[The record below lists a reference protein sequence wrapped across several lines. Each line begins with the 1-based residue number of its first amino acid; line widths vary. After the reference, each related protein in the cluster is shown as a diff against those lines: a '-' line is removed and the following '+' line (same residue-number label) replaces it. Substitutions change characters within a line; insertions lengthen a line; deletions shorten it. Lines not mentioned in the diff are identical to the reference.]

1 MRRFSTTHTFSMKKT
16 LVVTVLATLLA
27 IPLAQAA
34 PRIETAGSVATPN
47 LTQDIAS
54 AGRLRLQSQRL
65 AKLWLQTGLGISP
78 GAASSKL
85 AQGAAEFDR
94 GLNDLARYSSRDG
107 TQRVM
112 QRVGELWVEYRIA
125 LSLPFNDTNLQ
136 VVNYLADDLM
146 IATGKL
152 TMKIESEAD
161 NGAGRLLD
169 LSLRQNMLAQR
180 LARLTLMA
188 QTGDRSRGR
197 LVDIEQTRKEF
208 ATALAELSGAQ
219 ENTPA
224 SRDALELARMQWM
237 FFDRAISEMGK
248 GGDSRPQH
256 VATTSE
262 RILEAL
268 DAVSQQYAQ
277 DYATARFASAQGNT
291 RRN

>member
-1 MRRFSTTHTFSMKKT
+1 
-16 LVVTVLATLLA
+16 V
-27 IPLAQAA
+27 P
-34 PRIETAGSVATPN
+34 AGFVCSLNGWPSSGCRPVW
-47 LTQDIAS
+47 AS
-54 AGRLRLQSQRL
+54 APARL
-65 AKLWLQTGLGISP
+65 AASWRKGLRS
-78 GAASSKL
+78 L
-85 AQGAAEFDR
+85 TR

-197 LVDIEQTRKEF
+197 AGRYRADTEGICDCAGRALRRAGKHARPAGMHWNWRACSGCSSTARSAKWARGRQP
-208 ATALAELSGAQ
+208 ATAC
-219 ENTPA
+219 
-224 SRDALELARMQWM
+224 
-237 FFDRAISEMGK
+237 
-248 GGDSRPQH
+248 GDH
-256 VATTSE
+256 
-262 RILEAL
+262 
-268 DAVSQQYAQ
+268 
-277 DYATARFASAQGNT
+277 
-291 RRN
+291 